1 MSTKEYKAAIYV
13 RLSKDDGDKAESD
26 SIVNQKALIRDYLKS
41 MPEIR
46 VCSERVDDGFSGVDF
61 SRPDF
66 EAMMDDIKAGKINC
80 VIVKDLSRF
89 GRNYIEVGKYLENI
103 FPFLGVRFI
112 SVNDSFDSAN
122 KRSDVEELILPFK
135 NLMNDA
141 YSRDLSVKIRSNL
154 LIKRKNGEYIG
165 NFVVYGYA
173 KSPEN
178 KNKLIIDEYAA
189 EVVRDIFKWKLEGL
203 SGQAIADRLN
213 ANGEL
218 SPMEY
223 KRYCGSNFATSF
235 KVSSKAV
242 WTPKAVG
249 RILSNL
255 IYTGVLEQGKVTTPN
270 HKLKNR
276 ITKAQEDWNVVENA
290 HEPII
295 SKQVFDVVA
304 ELLASDTRAAPKEK
318 GVYLFSGKLF
328 CADCQNTM
336 VRKLVPSGGKKY
348 AYYVCSTKK
357 NGKGCS
363 MHSTSE
369 IELTD
374 IVFSLIN
381 SQIAN
386 VLDVEELLKYVA
398 TLSHT
403 EKEAKKLYAGLAI
416 REEEIKKYENLKLSV
431 HEDFKDGVLEKHEFV
446 EFNALYTVKLN
457 DARQSAMKLKSDIDI
472 IVNGENEN
480 QRWIDEFKTHRNI
493 TELSRNVV
501 VSLIKKIAIHEDGTV
516 DITFMY
522 GDKFHTT
529 VQILE
534 QLQRP
539 IKHTQTSQTA
549 QSTQVTQATQS
560 AQTTQ
565 TAIITRVLQK
575 KPSSAKSVAVAE
587 RLVV

>member
-13 RLSKDDGDKAESD
+13 RLSKDDGDKTESD
-26 SIVNQKALIRDYLKS
+26 SIVNQKALIKDYLKS

-61 SRPDF
+61 LRPDF
-66 EAMMDDIKAGKINC
+66 EAMMEDIKAGKINC

-122 KRSDVEELILPFK
+122 KKTDAEELILPFK

-178 KNKLIIDEYAA
+178 KNKLIVDEYAA

-203 SGQAIADRLN
+203 SGSAIAERLN
-213 ANGEL
+213 TKGEL

-223 KRYCGSNFATSF
+223 KRYCGLNFATTF
-235 KVSSKAV
+235 KVNTKAK
-242 WTPKAVG
+242 WSPCAVG
-249 RILSNL
+249 RILSNP

-276 ITKAQEDWNVVENA
+276 ISKAKEDWNVVDNA

-295 SKQVFDVVA
+295 CKKVFDVVA
-304 ELLASDTRAAPKEK
+304 ELLASDTRAAPTEN

-328 CADCQNTM
+328 CADCGNTM

-357 NGKGCS
+357 SGKGCT

-369 IELTD
+369 IELVNVVYSSVNTHISNILD
-374 IVFSLIN
+374 IEE
-381 SQIAN
+381 
-386 VLDVEELLKYVA
+386 VLQYVA
-398 TLSHT
+398 SLSHA
-403 EKEAKKLYAGLAI
+403 EKEAQKLYAGLAI
-416 REEEIKKYENLKLSV
+416 REEEVKRYEKLKLSV
-431 HEDFKDGVLEKHEFV
+431 HEDYKDGVLEKYEFL
-446 EFNALYTVKLN
+446 EFNALYTAKLK
-457 DARQSAMKLKSDIDI
+457 DARQATLQLKSDIDI
-472 IVNGENEN
+472 IANGENDN
-480 QRWIDEFKTHRNI
+480 QRWIDEFKAHRNI
-493 TELSRNVV
+493 TELSRYAV
-501 VSLIKKIAIHEDGTV
+501 VSLIKKISIHEDGTV
-516 DITFMY
+516 HITFMY
-522 GDKFHTT
+522 DDKFQSTMK
-529 VQILE
+529 ILS
-534 QLQRP
+534 QLQ
-539 IKHTQTSQTA
+539 QTA
-549 QSTQVTQATQS
+549 PTSRTNQA
-560 AQTTQ
+560 
-565 TAIITRVLQK
+565 
-575 KPSSAKSVAVAE
+575 KPSIPRKSVSAE